1 MAQARKFILTDS
13 SVLVSY
19 IVEEDANHKIAVD
32 FIENVDSDTYII
44 LPPLCVYEISVTL
57 SKNGTKEDII
67 ESRIGDLLKSLRV
80 IVAQLNDL
88 QFFKNIN
95 ILSTGKNIGTHD
107 FYILQTAI
115 QFDIPIYTFDKKFVA
130 HSVGVYGKI
139 ALLE

>member
-32 FIENVDSDTYII
+32 FIENVDFDTYII